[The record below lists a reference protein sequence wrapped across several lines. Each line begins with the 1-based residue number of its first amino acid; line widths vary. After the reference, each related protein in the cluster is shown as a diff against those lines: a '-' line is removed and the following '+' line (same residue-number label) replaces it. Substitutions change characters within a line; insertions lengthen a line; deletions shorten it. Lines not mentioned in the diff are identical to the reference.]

1 MIRFLLR
8 KLPSALLVVFVSS
21 IIAFILPR
29 MAPGDPAV
37 VLAGEDATPEQLD
50 TIRETLGLSDPLWQQ
65 YLRWLGNVLRGDFGD
80 SYVINRPVFE
90 LISARWASTIELALL
105 ATVIMI
111 VIGLTLGLLAGSPR
125 SKFSRT
131 LLDVLTTVFLGTP
144 SFLTGLLLILLLGI
158 IFPILPVS
166 GEVSLLEDPVIGIQ
180 YLILPATALALPPAA
195 FVARLVATQMI
206 MVRGEEFIDL
216 AVAKGV
222 PSRQI
227 MTRHVMRNSLG
238 TAAVAIGLRFGD
250 LLGGAIVVEAIFA
263 RNGLGTLAV
272 TSVNTRDYFVVQVLI
287 LGSVIIAVIVQLLSE
302 IALAALD
309 PRVRL
314 DSR

>member
-1 MIRFLLR
+1 MLRFLLR

-50 TIRETLGLSDPLWQQ
+50 AIRETLGLSDPLWQQ
-65 YLRWLGNVLRGDFGD
+65 YLTWLGNVLRGDFGD
-80 SYVINRPVFE
+80 SYVINRPVIE
-90 LISARWASTIELALL
+90 LISARWSSTIELALL
-105 ATVIMI
+105 ATIIMI

-131 LLDVLTTVFLGTP
+131 LLDVLTTAFLGTP

-158 IFPILPVS
+158 AFPILPVS
-166 GEVSLLEDPVIGIQ
+166 GEVSIFEDPGIGIQ

-195 FVARLVATQMI
+195 FIARLVATQMI

-222 PSRQI
+222 PSRRI
-227 MTRHVMRNSLG
+227 MTHHVMRNSLG

-272 TSVNTRDYFVVQVLI
+272 TSVNTRDYFVVQFLI
-287 LGSVIIAVIVQLLSE
+287 LGSVTIAVIMQLLSE
-302 IALAALD
+302 VALAALD

>member
-1 MIRFLLR
+1 
-8 KLPSALLVVFVSS
+8 
-21 IIAFILPR
+21 
-29 MAPGDPAV
+29 
-37 VLAGEDATPEQLD
+37 
-50 TIRETLGLSDPLWQQ
+50 
-65 YLRWLGNVLRGDFGD
+65 VLRGDFGD
-80 SYVINRPVFE
+80 SYVINRPVIE
-90 LISARWASTIELALL
+90 LISARWSSTIELALL
-105 ATVIMI
+105 ATIIMI

-131 LLDVLTTVFLGTP
+131 LLDVLTTAFLGTP

-158 IFPILPVS
+158 AFPILPVS
-166 GEVSLLEDPVIGIQ
+166 GEVSLFEDPGIGIQ

-287 LGSVIIAVIVQLLSE
+287 LGSVTIAVIMQLLSE
-302 IALAALD
+302 VALAALD